1 MRLLRR
7 GRGRKETVNFFDRL
21 TEELKDLG
29 TTFGEWVPRVIGA
42 LVILLLGWF
51 IAKWIARIV
60 RRLLDNDKVRGVFD
74 KIGIGQA
81 LSDAGYS
88 AANLVATIVYG
99 FLMLIVLLVTAEA
112 LQLAELSDL
121 LRRLVAFLPQL
132 FIAVVIVMIAALIG
146 RFAADLVRPWG
157 ERQNLTW
164 AATAI
169 QVGLVLF
176 GVITALDLL
185 GIGIVTNT
193 VLTAVLGTVGLALA
207 IAFGVGGIDAAKLWW
222 ARYGSPKQGV

>member
-1 MRLLRR
+1 M
-7 GRGRKETVNFFDRL
+7 NFFDRL